1 MAEEFLSMFEI
12 TFLQINE
19 YCICECLAIEI
30 NLRKTKWQLTFSYN
44 LHKSNI
50 SKHFINL
57 SKIIDKNSSCYD
69 KYLCIID
76 FHSELSETA
85 IRKFCDL
92 YKLKNV
98 VREPAFLKN
107 PDNPSWI
114 DLFLTNCSRSLQN
127 TKVIETG
134 LLHF

>member
-1 MAEEFLSMFEI
+1 MAEEFLSIFEI

-30 NLRKTKWQLTFSYN
+30 NLHKKKWQLIFSYS

-76 FHSELSETA
+76 FHSELSE
-85 IRKFCDL
+85 
-92 YKLKNV
+92 KLKNV

-107 PDNPSWI
+107 LGNPSWI